1 MIKNTVNFVESR
13 DFRVIRG
20 SDLSGSSE
28 NGRFMTKNAV
38 NLLESRDFR
47 VIQMGAPRTSRN
59 SSEDDSEKFRRNSI
73 PEGVK
78 RGHSGISPKEAPENS
93 GEIPENLTKRTK
105 AHEGAQR
112 RTKAHKG
119 AQMRTKAHK
128 GAQRRTKAHK
138 GAQRRAKARKGAQ
151 ERTRARETRQ
161 NARFWMKL
169 AK

>member
-93 GEIPENLTKRTK
+93 GEIPENLTK